1 MKEYVYKKP
10 DGVHY
15 KISIRE
21 WNKEFANRGRWPFVV
36 VNAYIKADCGVVHY
50 NLSVCGRITMIL
62 LSPLIYLAGSL
73 CYGLPETHRD
83 FKRTLFDKKYGSFSS
98 DQIYKREDGQW
109 QRLKKLINK
118 KPS

>member
-1 MKEYVYKKP
+1 MSEYVYKKP
-10 DGVHY
+10 EGKYY

-36 VNAYIKADCGVVHY
+36 VNAYIKEESGIVHY
-50 NLSVCGRITMIL
+50 NISIWGRAVMIL
-62 LSPLIYLAGSL
+62 LLPIIYLVGSL
-73 CYGLPETHRD
+73 CYGFPETHRD

-98 DQIYKREDGQW
+98 DQIYKRKDGQW
-109 QRLKKLINK
+109 RKLQKLISK